1 MDAFGEPIELEYQI
15 QGIDG
20 DGDTT
25 DGAIHATIFPNGG
38 VQVGTTGKNDM
49 TGGLDADILIGDGG
63 QDDLSGSAGDDI
75 LSGGRDIDSL
85 NGGEGND
92 MLDGGSGDD
101 TLIGGSGAD
110 TFVVG
115 GGDTIIDYEAG
126 DDIDAS
132 GVVGAADFSV
142 TDANS
147 DGKAELN
154 ILDGGGATLESVDI
168 DNLSEVDL
176 STLID
181 DNGDDPLS

>member
-1 MDAFGEPIELEYQI
+1 
-15 QGIDG
+15 
-20 DGDTT
+20 
-25 DGAIHATIFPNGG
+25 
-38 VQVGTTGKNDM
+38 
-49 TGGLDADILIGDGG
+49 
-63 QDDLSGSAGDDI
+63 SGDDT
-75 LSGGRDIDSL
+75 LT
-85 NGGEGND
+85 
-92 MLDGGSGDD
+92 GGSGAD

-132 GVVGAADFSV
+132 GVVGAVDFSV